1 LTGSITL
8 LVVASIIILYEALSY
23 YGGTES
29 AAKTDLTNV
38 ASYQTNG
45 FGRLI
50 TGLADQTGML
60 ALNAAIEAARAG
72 ETGRGFAIVA
82 GEVKTLALESQ
93 KSA

>member
-1 LTGSITL
+1 MTGSITL

-23 YGGTES
+23 YGGTKS
-29 AAKTDLTNV
+29 AAKTDLTNI
-38 ASYQTNG
+38 ASYQANG

-72 ETGRGFAIVA
+72 DA
-82 GEVKTLALESQ
+82 G
-93 KSA
+93 